1 MAGSN
6 KETSRQKMIG
16 LMYIVLIAMLAL
28 QVTNTVLDKF
38 LLIDESLQHS
48 VSSIRKENLRVFEGI
63 KLSVKDRGNK
73 LEDLKVV
80 RMAKEVMAETDIVI
94 KEIEALREEIVEIT
108 GGLDEN
114 QSYIG
119 VEEDEKV
126 MQITLGKGD
135 SKDGKAYKLKKL
147 LNAYAQKISKYDSA
161 LNIPSIALDAKE
173 IDRFKN
179 DKDQKNK
186 DFAHLNFE
194 ETPMIAAMAVLSQF
208 ENEVVR
214 IESKALDVLADKVGL
229 EEIPFDQVEAFVS
242 PESKV
247 VTAGAPY
254 KATVMLVASSSVA
267 KPQITTSA
275 GNVEVGLDGKG
286 SVEFMANSSNFGVD
300 GKSKKM
306 WSGTIQIN
314 TPAGPKTYE
323 FTEEFVVQKPNLQFE
338 SAAIQALYYNCGNEL
353 NVRVPELGIH
363 YNPEFKITGAQYE
376 KGNSPG
382 KVTVIPKAKKV
393 EILVK
398 NNGVEIGKQSF
409 RVKPIPLPTVK
420 IYNGNKPLNP
430 VKGGSLPR
438 RIKAIAFP
446 DADFKEFNP
455 QDARYKVTDW
465 ELMIVRNNRN
475 VFSDRFKK
483 DEVNLRKFH
492 EKAKPGD
499 QLVMQIHK
507 VERLNYKSEREEV
520 KMGLQVIYYP
530 IN

>member
-6 KETSRQKMIG
+6 KETTRQKMIG
-16 LMYIVLIAMLAL
+16 LMYIVLVAMLAL
-28 QVTNTVLDKF
+28 QVSNTVLDKF

-63 KLSVKDRGNK
+63 KRSVKDRGNK
-73 LEDLKVV
+73 PEDLDVV
-80 RMAKEVMAETDIVI
+80 KKAKDVMSETDVVI
-94 KEIEALREEIVEIT
+94 NEIENLRNEIVEIT

-114 QSYIG
+114 DHYKGI
-119 VEEDEKV
+119 EEDEKV

-135 SKDGKAYKLKKL
+135 SKDGKAYELKRL
-147 LNAYAQKISKYDSA
+147 LNAYAEKISKFDSS
-161 LNIPSIALDAKE
+161 LNIPNIALDAIE

-186 DFAHLNFE
+186 DFAELNFE

-214 IESKALDVLADKVGL
+214 IEAKALDVLADKVGL
-229 EEIPFDQVEAFVS
+229 EEVPFDQVEAFVS
-242 PESKV
+242 PVSKV
-247 VTAGAPY
+247 VTAGTPY

-267 KPQITTSA
+267 KPKITTSE
-275 GNVEVGLDGKG
+275 GTVDIGLDGKG
-286 SVEFMANSSNFGVD
+286 SVEFVANSSNFGQD
-300 GKSKKM
+300 GKITKT
-306 WSGTIQIN
+306 WSGAIEIN

-363 YNPEFKITGAQYE
+363 YNPEFKITGAEYE
-376 KGNSPG
+376 KGNQPG
-382 KVTVIPKAKKV
+382 KVTVIPKSKSV
-393 EILVK
+393 EVMVK
-398 NNGVEIGKQSF
+398 NNGVEIGKQQF
-409 RVKPIPLPTVK
+409 RVKPIPLPTLK
-420 IYNGNKPLNP
+420 IFNGNRPIDP
-430 VKGGSLPR
+430 VKGGALPR
-438 RIKAIAFP
+438 RIKAVAIP

-455 QDARYKVTDW
+455 RDARYKVTDW

-475 VFSDRFKK
+475 VFSDRFSN

-492 EKAKPGD
+492 EKAKTGD

-507 VERLNYKSEREEV
+507 VERLNYKSDREEV
-520 KMGLQVIYYP
+520 KMGLQVFYYP